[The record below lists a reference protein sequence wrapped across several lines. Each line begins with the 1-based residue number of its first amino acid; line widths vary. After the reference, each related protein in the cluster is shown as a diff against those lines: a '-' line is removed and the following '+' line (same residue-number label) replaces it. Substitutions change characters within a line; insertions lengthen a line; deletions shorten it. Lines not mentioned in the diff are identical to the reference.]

1 MSTINCQLSKV
12 SSLPYTYSMQKLSFA
27 IKTRMWIDYFKYL
40 VFLQQGETS
49 RVLMGFLIFV
59 LSVYLLE
66 HELVSKFK
74 DTHGEQTISLIIIL
88 IIIKFIWETYV
99 TQSELRSYFHIQRSI
114 LRNNLIKPFVSP
126 SPKERENDFQAV
138 EIPGNKSDL
147 IFVSEKVNDYIRK
160 TPLSISLSDHK
171 QKEIKKY
178 IQKHREILLQYLNHY
193 FFTSLSANRQFTNDK
208 KLCLSKDI
216 SLTSKHI
223 TCHTGGYY
231 DSFVTNQV
239 SGTTLVIKDKVH
251 TTITTEHI
259 FPSKEDDNGNHYLE
273 GIASSQMND
282 HLGCSTIGFT
292 NDNYIILWIQP
303 STAQFSKD
311 MLVPTGSGSTDFSD
325 LVHHNF
331 QETIIK
337 TMERELSEETIFRPE
352 ANSLQTK
359 NAISSKTL
367 LLGFYRWVTRGGKPE
382 LTGITKLSGNA
393 DQYKPNPQGPRD
405 RHSPLKFKVEKIEYL
420 PEVIN
425 KIQSHNHI
433 STPLYMCL
441 YQLEKMYKNNKEEL
455 NRFLFS

>member
-1 MSTINCQLSKV
+1 
-12 SSLPYTYSMQKLSFA
+12 
-27 IKTRMWIDYFKYL
+27 MWIDYLKYL

-74 DTHGEQTISLIIIL
+74 DNHGEQTISLIIIL

-114 LRNNLIKPFVSP
+114 LRNNLTKPFVSP
-126 SPKERENDFQAV
+126 GPAEKESGFEAI
-138 EIPGNKSDL
+138 EIPGNKADL
-147 IFVSEKVNDYIRK
+147 IFVSEKINEYIRQ
-160 TPLSISLSDHK
+160 TPLTITLSSHK
-171 QKEIKKY
+171 KDLIKKY
-178 IQKHREILLQYLNHY
+178 IQKHREILLQYFNHY
-193 FFTSLSANRQFTNDK
+193 FFNSLYANRQFTNDN

-216 SLTSKHI
+216 SLNSKHI

-259 FPSKEDDNGNHYLE
+259 FPSKEDDSGNHYLDD
-273 GIASSQMND
+273 IATSQMND

-325 LVHHNF
+325 LIHHNF
-331 QETIIK
+331 QQTIIK
-337 TMERELSEETIFRPE
+337 TMERELSEEAVLKPE
-352 ANSLQTK
+352 INSPK
-359 NAISSKTL
+359 IEKAVSSKTL

-382 LTGITKLSGNA
+382 FTGITKLPGNA
-393 DQYKPNPQGPRD
+393 DQYKPNPQGITG
-405 RHSPLKFKVEKIEYL
+405 RHSPLKYKVEKIEDL
-420 PEVIN
+420 PQALN
-425 KIQSHNHI
+425 KIRSHNHI

-441 YQLEKMYKNNKEEL
+441 YQLEQMYKNNKQEL
-455 NRFLFS
+455 SGFLQLS